1 MQRSPMLSWFMALV
15 AVLLAGSGRPA
26 WATPPPHIL
35 IVAGNDG
42 SNYGTTAASHLSSD
56 LGASAVDIEADV
68 PGDLSSYDQIYD
80 LRVLNTPVFTVG
92 EENQYLA
99 FLQAGTGHMIF
110 LMGENA
116 ANFTARNTLISAFIT
131 LAGGGTVPV
140 PLPANDTTA
149 PETVNVPFNT
159 TPNAISTVTFAAGA
173 MAISPGSGTFIC
185 TQNGGA
191 LGGAIY
197 FSQGT
202 LANALHGGLV
212 VVYDINFVMTA
223 PSGSTGVNEIPF
235 RQNMEAI
242 IAGGGTAL
250 GPAATTVG
258 LTSSQNPAAVGQ
270 SVTFTATV
278 TVTGGGSAP
287 TDTTPEVPGTPTGT
301 VTFLDG
307 TTVLGSGTLD
317 AGVATYSTA
326 ALAAGSHPITARYSG
341 STIDAGSLSSA
352 LSQVVANAPVLV
364 LNNPTPTV
372 SVASGG
378 SASVTLTVAN
388 AGAALAGPVTLSATG
403 LPAGAACTLSSQSVD
418 VSSGAVQVT
427 ALITTT
433 PSLTILGRNRGL
445 QGLPPM
451 KGLGAGAGAL
461 LIGGVFALPGGRRR
475 RRRMGLFLS
484 ALLVVLVGGLTA
496 CSSTSSGKG
505 ATAGTPTPAG
515 TYTVAVTASA
525 TGATPVTTSIQLTV
539 Q

>member
-1 MQRSPMLSWFMALV
+1 
-15 AVLLAGSGRPA
+15 
-26 WATPPPHIL
+26 
-35 IVAGNDG
+35 
-42 SNYGTTAASHLSSD
+42 
-56 LGASAVDIEADV
+56 
-68 PGDLSSYDQIYD
+68 
-80 LRVLNTPVFTVG
+80 
-92 EENQYLA
+92 
-99 FLQAGTGHMIF
+99 
-110 LMGENA
+110 MGENA
-116 ANFTARNTLISAFIT
+116 TSFTARNTLISAFIA

-140 PLPANDTTA
+140 PVPANDTLA
-149 PETVNVPFNT
+149 AETVNVPFNSN
-159 TPNAISTVTFAAGA
+159 PNAISTVTFAYGA
-173 MAISPGSGTFIC
+173 MATSPGAGTFIC

-212 VVYDINFVMTA
+212 VVYDINFALTA
-223 PSGSTGVNEIPF
+223 PTQGAVNEIAF

-250 GPAATTVG
+250 GPRATTVG

-278 TVTGGGSAP
+278 AVTGGAP
-287 TDTTPEVPGTPTGT
+287 GPTYSTPEVPGTPTGT
-301 VTFLDG
+301 VSFLDG

-326 ALAAGSHPITARYSG
+326 ALAAGTHPITARYSG
-341 STIDAGSLSSA
+341 SSTAAGSLSSA

-364 LNNPTPTV
+364 LSNPTPTV
-372 SVASGG
+372 SVPSGG
-378 SASVTLTVAN
+378 STSVTLTVAN
-388 AGAALAGPVTLSATG
+388 AGAALAGPVTLTATG

-433 PSLTILGRNRGL
+433 PSLTILGRNHGL

-451 KGLGAGAGAL
+451 RGLGAGAGAL
-461 LIGGVFALPGGRRR
+461 LMGGVFALPGGRR

-484 ALLVVLVGGLTA
+484 ALLVILVGGLTA

>member
-1 MQRSPMLSWFMALV
+1 V
-15 AVLLAGSGRPA
+15 
-26 WATPPPHIL
+26 
-35 IVAGNDG
+35 
-42 SNYGTTAASHLSSD
+42 
-56 LGASAVDIEADV
+56 
-68 PGDLSSYDQIYD
+68 
-80 LRVLNTPVFTVG
+80 
-92 EENQYLA
+92 
-99 FLQAGTGHMIF
+99 
-110 LMGENA
+110 
-116 ANFTARNTLISAFIT
+116 
-131 LAGGGTVPV
+131 
-140 PLPANDTTA
+140 PANDTLA
-149 PETVNVPFNT
+149 AETVNVPFNSN
-159 TPNAISTVTFAAGA
+159 PNAISTVTFAYGA
-173 MAISPGSGTFIC
+173 MATSPGAGTFIC

-212 VVYDINFVMTA
+212 VVYDINFALTA
-223 PSGSTGVNEIPF
+223 PTQGAVNEIAF

-250 GPAATTVG
+250 GPRATTVG

-278 TVTGGGSAP
+278 AVTGGAP
-287 TDTTPEVPGTPTGT
+287 GPTYSTPEVPGTPTGT
-301 VTFLDG
+301 VSFLDG

-326 ALAAGSHPITARYSG
+326 ALAAGTHPITARYSG
-341 STIDAGSLSSA
+341 SSTAAGSLSSA

-364 LNNPTPTV
+364 LSNPTPTV
-372 SVASGG
+372 SVPSGG
-378 SASVTLTVAN
+378 STSVTLTVAN
-388 AGAALAGPVTLSATG
+388 AGAALAGPVTLTATG

-433 PSLTILGRNRGL
+433 PSLTILGRNHGL

-451 KGLGAGAGAL
+451 RGLGAGAGAL
-461 LIGGVFALPGGRRR
+461 LMGGVFALPGGRR

-484 ALLVVLVGGLTA
+484 ALLVILVGGLTA